1 MALNIVQLLKVI
13 VKQTGRIIITIA
25 CCIIFADAKVIAQQ
39 KKYYVAASGNDDNN
53 GLSQQTAWRSID
65 KVNTV
70 DFKPGDSVLFEG
82 SAIFNGTIKLTSD
95 DNGVPGK
102 LVVFTSYGKGNATID
117 AGDGDGLLAVNTS
130 FLKLISLNFE
140 GSGVNTNKGSGI
152 HFFANDSLNA
162 PSDVEITGCRAKGF
176 SASGFAFGANDNIA
190 YKGYRHVRITYC
202 DATEN
207 GNAGFSSY
215 GSQLGYQHKDF
226 YMAYCRAFGNRG
238 ILSKTQGHSGNGI
251 VMAMIDGLLIE
262 HCEAFENGADNR
274 CDAGGPVGIWVWMCK
289 NAIIQHCISYNN
301 HTGSTKDGG
310 GFDIDG
316 GASNCILQYNYSYNN
331 DGAGYLLA
339 EFGALFPFTNNI
351 IRFNISANDGRKNGY
366 GAISVWGA
374 DSAYSV
380 TNSYVYNNTIYL
392 DDNNLINGTPAAVT
406 YLGPHFKNVVIA
418 NNIFVTKGNVNF
430 INSDS
435 ILKNTKAFLL
445 HNNYYSY
452 NNRYVFQY
460 GATTFSSLNEWLNAN
475 AGQEREN
482 KKVMYLNIDPMFS
495 HTSFDNADR
504 KAFRLQKNSLL
515 RNQEFLLPVN
525 FTATNNVTDAD
536 GNTLPGNGK
545 VIPGAYIK

>member
-1 MALNIVQLLKVI
+1 MKKNKKTNQYKPSVNMYMMLVICCTAFFNLNSV
-13 VKQTGRIIITIA
+13 
-25 CCIIFADAKVIAQQ
+25 AQQ
-39 KKYYVAASGNDDNN
+39 KKYYVAATGNDNSD
-53 GLSQQTAWRSID
+53 GMSAQTAWKTIA
-65 KVNTV
+65 KINAF
-70 DFKPGDSVLFEG
+70 DFKPGDSLFFEG
-82 SAIFNGTIKLTSD
+82 GIIFNGNIKLSSD
-95 DNGVPGK
+95 DNGSAGK
-102 LVVFTSYGKGNATID
+102 PVVFTSFGKGNATIN
-117 AGDGDGLLAVNTS
+117 AGDEDGLLAVNTS
-130 FLKLISLNFE
+130 FFKLISLNFE

-152 HFFANDSLNA
+152 HFFANDSVTA
-162 PSDVEITGCRAKGF
+162 PSDVEITGCLAKGF
-176 SASGFAFGANDNIA
+176 SASGFTFGANDNIA
-190 YKGYRHVRITYC
+190 YKGYRQVRITHC

-238 ILSKTQGHSGNGI
+238 ILSKTQSHSGNGI
-251 VMAMIDGLLIE
+251 VMAMVDSIMIE
-262 HCEAFENGADNR
+262 HCEAYENGADNR

-289 NAIIQHCISYNN
+289 NAIIQYCTSHDN

-366 GAISVWGA
+366 GGISVWGA

-380 TNSYVYNNTIYL
+380 TNSYVYNNTIYV

-406 YLGPHFKNVVIA
+406 FMGPHFKNVVIA
-418 NNIFVTKGNVNF
+418 NNIFVTKGNVHF

-435 ILKNTKAFLL
+435 IIQKPSAQLL

-452 NNRYVFQY
+452 SNRYAFKY
-460 GATTFSSLNEWLNAN
+460 GAASFSSLKEWQNAN
-475 AGQEREN
+475 ADQEKEGYTN
-482 KKVMYLNIDPMFS
+482 MLLNLDPVFS
-495 HTSFDNADR
+495 NTSF
-504 KAFRLQKNSLL
+504 KAAGKESFRLQQNSLL
-515 RNQEFLLPVN
+515 HKQRFLLPGYFESDN
-525 FTATNNVTDAD
+525 IKDIGGNVVPAD
-536 GNTLPGNGK
+536 K
-545 VIPGAYIK
+545 KIIPGAYTR